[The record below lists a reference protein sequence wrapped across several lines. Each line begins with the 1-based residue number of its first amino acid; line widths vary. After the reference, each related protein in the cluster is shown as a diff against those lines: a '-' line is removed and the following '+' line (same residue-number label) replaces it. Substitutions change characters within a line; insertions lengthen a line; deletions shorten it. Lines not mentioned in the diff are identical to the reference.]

1 MGAKF
6 KKYIIMEKQF
16 VTYEIAL
23 SLKELG
29 FNEPCLGFFDKELF
43 LFCLVDQESDCEINT
58 ITYKNGLNNIIAD
71 INYETI
77 IIAPLW
83 QQVIDWFRDK
93 HNTNIEPI
101 RFPNILKW
109 GFVVTDM
116 TIIPK
121 QQTLRENI
129 NMSLKVTDV
138 RRFDTFEESREQ
150 AILKAIELCK
160 KQ

>member
-1 MGAKF
+1 MK
-6 KKYIIMEKQF
+6 KQF

-23 SLKELG
+23 KLKKLG
-29 FNEPCLGFFDKELF
+29 FNEISRFGQETSLYTKEGKHTFYANYGFMG
-43 LFCLVDQESDCEINT
+43 S
-58 ITYKNGLNNIIAD
+58 GLSGGYI
-71 INYETI
+71 Y
-77 IIAPLW
+77 APLW